1 MTKLHREQT
10 SIKDRL
16 VKQKKGWELKE
27 MFDRCCQH
35 LLQEIL
41 WTRGKISCHLCNAYT
56 SIPESFNDKIIV

>member
-27 MFDRCCQH
+27 TVDRCCQH

-41 WTRGKISCHLCNAYT
+41 WTRGKMFCHLCNVYT
-56 SIPESFNDKIIV
+56 SIPESFNDNIIV